1 MARKKG
7 NVAAF
12 SLISMMDML
21 TGALGAVILL
31 FAIVPKQR
39 LAVNASA
46 NTQVVDIWQDATS
59 GNLWGALPDS
69 IKNTYAIKKGDTLMV
84 VIADYKNM
92 PGDDVAHTP
101 SSDPGGTSTRPPK
114 WRPGDAG
121 GTESVPPT
129 VTVEPGDTKCVV
141 SATIGKIQ
149 CDPNGTPTDPDDDV
163 FSFEIL
169 VAGANVSKN
178 GWSAAIGGRSISGQY
193 DQVQRVSGLKIVST
207 LYRLTVRD
215 RDKPAEGVFET
226 EIASPPVC
234 SEKPKPSG
242 LPSKTVIA
250 GRLVVDLKWD
260 DRTKDLDIVLEKGG
274 TRCYAANPKTTFGEW
289 PKLQAKMRDKT
300 QEYIKWEKDPVPGQ
314 YNVYVWHHDRK
325 DGPMKGKVV
334 MEIRNKDKVT
344 IFSESDE
351 RNFQY
356 SSFPGTKIGMLTIN
370 SDGTASYTKM

>member
-7 NVAAF
+7 SVAAF

-39 LAVNASA
+39 LALNASA
-46 NTQVVDIWQDATS
+46 NTQVVSLWQDATS
-59 GNLWGALPDS
+59 GDLWGPLPDS

-92 PGDDVAHTP
+92 PCGEVADTP
-101 SSDPGGTSTRPPK
+101 TTAPGGTSPRPPK
-114 WRPGDAG
+114 WPSGDPS
-121 GTESVPPT
+121 GTAPVPPT

-178 GWSAAIGGRSISGQY
+178 GWSAAIGGRAISGQY
-193 DQVQRVSGLKIVST
+193 DQVQRVTGLKIVPT
-207 LYRLTVRD
+207 PYRLTVRD
-215 RDKPAEGVFET
+215 RDKPAEGVSET
-226 EIASPPVC
+226 EVASPPVC
-234 SEKPKPSG
+234 SEKPKPFG
-242 LPSKTVIA
+242 LPAKTTIA

-274 TRCYAANPKTTFGEW
+274 TRCYAANPKTNFGEW

-314 YNVYVWHHDRK
+314 YNVYVHHHNRK
-325 DGPMKGKVV
+325 DGPMKGEVV

-344 IFSESDE
+344 IFSQPDT
-351 RNFQY
+351 RTFQY
-356 SSFPGTKIGMLTIN
+356 SSFPGTKIGTLTIN
-370 SDGTASYTKM
+370 PDGTASYAKQ

>member
-1 MARKKG
+1 MARKKS

-39 LAVNASA
+39 LAIDASVNTRTVAL
-46 NTQVVDIWQDATS
+46 WQDATS
-59 GNLWGALPDS
+59 GDLWGTLPDS
-69 IKNTYAIKKGDTLMV
+69 IKNTYAIKKGDTLLV

-92 PGDDVAHTP
+92 PGDDVAYVP
-101 SSDPGGTSTRPPK
+101 SDNTGSSSRPPR
-114 WRPGDAG
+114 WATGDPDGKDLQKPEVAI
-121 GTESVPPT
+121 T
-129 VTVEPGDTKCVV
+129 PGDTKCVV
-141 SATIGKIQ
+141 SANIGRIQ
-149 CDPNGTPTDPDDDV
+149 CDPNGTPENPDDDV

-169 VAGANVSKN
+169 VSGANVGKN
-178 GWSAAIGGRSISGQY
+178 GWSAAIGGRVIMGQY
-193 DQVQRVSGLKIVST
+193 DQMQRVTGVKIVPAPYKLT
-207 LYRLTVRD
+207 LRD

-226 EIASPPVC
+226 EVASPPVC
-234 SEKPKPSG
+234 SEKPKPPG
-242 LPSKTVIA
+242 VPAKTVIS

-260 DRTKDLDIVLEKGG
+260 DRTKDLDIILEKGG
-274 TRCYAANPKTTFGEW
+274 SRCYAANPKTSFAEW

-314 YNVYVWHHDRK
+314 YNVYVWHHNRK

-334 MEIRNKDKVT
+334 MEIRNKEKVT
-344 IFSESDE
+344 IFSEPDE

-356 SSFPGTKIGMLTIN
+356 SSFPGTKIGILTIN
-370 SDGTASYTKM
+370 PDGTASYVKQ